1 MFNNAPVPVV
11 EAVSQYLDAVLDGL
25 DPSTCLNLSTPVA
38 EYYGVPSDVTAA
50 EFRVPCAKAYGALRN
65 QRGLPAKH
73 EECVYAWHIDAFPV
87 VDPALGAVINVLTAI
102 PWLRHAFGITNLI
115 VLPLFPRGEAR
126 RKGVTGSPFAVRD
139 FDCLAPSS
147 HPCCNSADSAWT
159 VLTALARSIGVRLGM
174 NIPVA
179 TIAIDSKLVAAVPDL
194 VHWWRANPSR
204 VVTGHA
210 IRPETPSGD
219 RAATPYDSA
228 EFETAPTP
236 TSDKIRFE
244 ATPEGMLAV
253 ARDPDGR
260 LSSVVNAF
268 PDPVVDISETCAWK
282 DVAGLRV
289 FEDNWPPVF
298 GRSIEDRCDL
308 PVSSAYRIHISS
320 IVKRRRKAGD
330 RCCIVD
336 VSSVLPVR
344 HRRRPSLRHPELFI
358 VAEQLNDFTDPNA
371 FEFVQGPLVSRVA
384 PKAYVPENCAKE
396 LLQQLRRLTELCRDN
411 CDTRFFAGVSNHDGA
426 PVDFGFG
433 MALTLV
439 FNALPNTIPF
449 IYSGSE
455 WGETRISNIGFG
467 SSPPGTD
474 ISEKALLLFSPVP
487 ISPNAEKLAH
497 FRKFWRNLQC
507 MRTLIFGED
516 WTRKRKDFF
525 VERTGLLVHGGWDK
539 VRFVIN
545 CGHEPEDLE
554 PLLSGRGM
562 RFYAGFVNDQGNR
575 NLCAARCAIVEVA

>member
-1 MFNNAPVPVV
+1 MFNNAPVSAGV
-11 EAVSQYLDAVLDGL
+11 AVGQYLDTVLGGI
-25 DPSTCLNLSTPVA
+25 DPSTRLNLSTPVA
-38 EYYGVPSDVTAA
+38 EYYGVPSDVPVA
-50 EFRVPCAKAYGALRN
+50 EFRAPCTTAYGALRTEG
-65 QRGLPAKH
+65 GLPAKH
-73 EECVYAWHIDAFPV
+73 EECVYAWYIDAFPV
-87 VDPALGAVINVLTAI
+87 VDPALGAVTNILAAM

-126 RKGVTGSPFAVRD
+126 RKGVAGSPFAVRE
-139 FDCLAPSS
+139 FDSLAPSI
-147 HPCCNSADSAWT
+147 HPCRGSVDSAWMA
-159 VLTALARSIGVRLGM
+159 LAALARSIGVRLGM

-179 TIAIDSKLVAAVPDL
+179 TIAIDSPLVAEVPDL

-204 VVTGHA
+204 VVTGRLV
-210 IRPETPSGD
+210 RPEIPSGN

-268 PDPVVDISETCAWK
+268 PDPVVDLSEISAWK

-289 FEDNWPPVF
+289 FEDNWPAVF
-298 GRSIEDRCDL
+298 GRSIEDRRDL
-308 PVSSAYRIHISS
+308 PVSSAYRSHILS

-344 HRRRPSLRHPELFI
+344 HRRRPSLRHPEFFV

-384 PKAYVPENCAKE
+384 PRAHVPDKCANE
-396 LLQQLRRLTELCRDN
+396 LYIQLRRLTKLCRDN
-411 CDTRFFAGVSNHDGA
+411 CDTRFFAGVSNHDGI

-433 MALTLV
+433 MALTLA

-467 SSPPGTD
+467 TPPPGAD
-474 ISEKALLLFSPVP
+474 LSEKALLLFS
-487 ISPNAEKLAH
+487 
-497 FRKFWRNLQC
+497 
-507 MRTLIFGED
+507 
-516 WTRKRKDFF
+516 
-525 VERTGLLVHGGWDK
+525 
-539 VRFVIN
+539 
-545 CGHEPEDLE
+545 
-554 PLLSGRGM
+554 
-562 RFYAGFVNDQGNR
+562 
-575 NLCAARCAIVEVA
+575 